1 MLDAASEQLV
11 RDWLRRGQ
19 GGMAWLTGSP
29 GSGMTSM
36 VRELV
41 ADMEAV
47 WMTPTTMRSRAFLK
61 DMCRSAVAVNGKR
74 KVLVMD
80 ELDTVLSSETAVAD
94 VAHAVKQCQRV
105 PMVCVLRATRAAQMC
120 SLHKKAALV
129 VRFPPPTHEATVAA
143 VLRVA
148 EEEGLPTG
156 EVDALCRQAP
166 GDVRHVLQTLRA
178 GVRTTRDVHMPT
190 ALGVEAALG
199 RRMGVEEA
207 LRIYAADA
215 GALPSGVF
223 EAYWRTTQ
231 DIHQCVA
238 YLDMASAGD
247 VVDERIHARQRW
259 DLMDLHGAL
268 TVGAAAVT
276 LPRAQGIAPDK
287 HGTLWNKGNL
297 LRTHLKGLKAVE
309 TRRAAAGLTRL
320 GGEDLGYVRC
330 MIADCLPD
338 VKAAAAVCRR
348 AGLDADACLAVM
360 RLWDTGYKL
369 TTHAKIKKLLA

>member
-1 MLDAASEQLV
+1 MLDAGLRGLV
-11 RDWLRRGQ
+11 REWLHSGR

-41 ADMEAV
+41 AGMEVV
-47 WMTPTTMRSRAFLK
+47 WMTPATMRSRAFLK
-61 DMCRSAVAVNGKR
+61 DVCRSATAVSGKR
-74 KVLVMD
+74 KVLVID
-80 ELDTVLSSETAVAD
+80 ELDTVLSNETAVAE
-94 VAHAVKQCQRV
+94 VTHVVNQCRRV
-105 PMVCVLRATRAAQMC
+105 PMVCVLRDTRAARTC
-120 SLHKKAALV
+120 SLRKKAGLV
-129 VRFPPPTHEATVAA
+129 ASFPPPTHEATVAA

-166 GDVRHVLQTLRA
+166 GDVRHVVQTLRA
-178 GVRTTRDVHMPT
+178 GVRTMRDVHMPT
-190 ALGVEAALG
+190 ALGVEAVLG

-215 GALPSGVF
+215 GGVPSGVF
-223 EAYWRTTQ
+223 ESYWRAAS
-231 DIHQCVA
+231 DIGQCVA
-238 YLDMASAGD
+238 YADMASAGD

-276 LPRAQGIAPDK
+276 LPRKTGISPDK

-297 LRTHLKGLKAVE
+297 LRTHLKGLKGIE

-320 GGEDLGYVRC
+320 RGEDLGYVRR

-338 VKAAAAVCRR
+338 VAAAADVCRR
-348 AGLDADACLAVM
+348 AGLGAEACLAVM
-360 RLWDTGYKL
+360 RLWGTGYKL
-369 TTHAKIKKLLA
+369 STHARIKKLLA